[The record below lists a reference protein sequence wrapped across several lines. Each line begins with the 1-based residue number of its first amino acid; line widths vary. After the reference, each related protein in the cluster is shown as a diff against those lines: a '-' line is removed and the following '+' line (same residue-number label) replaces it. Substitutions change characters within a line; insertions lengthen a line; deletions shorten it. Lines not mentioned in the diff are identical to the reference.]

1 VHDVLSGIRVLE
13 VASWTFVPAAGAVL
27 ADWGADVVKVEHP
40 VSGDPQRGLITSGL
54 IPGAAG
60 VVNFMMEQPNR
71 GKRSIGLDIST
82 PGGREVLYK
91 LVESSDVFLTNFLPD
106 ARARLQIDLED
117 IRAVN
122 PQIIY
127 VRGHGQG
134 TRGPDA
140 HKGGYDGASYW
151 ARGGIGA
158 SLTPADRE
166 WPISQTAA
174 FGDLNGGMTI
184 AGGISGALVKRERT
198 GEPSVV
204 DVSLLGLAMWTMS
217 PNILASRLFDLPGG
231 LPSFGT
237 RPVAPNPLVGIY
249 KTKDGRF
256 ISLVMLE
263 ADRFWADFVTH
274 LGRGDL
280 IDDPRFKDATVRQ
293 EHRAECL
300 AELDAAFA
308 TKTLDE
314 WKTVF
319 ADLAGVWA
327 PVQNVYELY
336 EDPQAVANG
345 YVVHIDAGDGGD
357 GGGTFPVIANPV
369 QFDETPPSLRGAP
382 EHGQHTEE
390 ILLELGLD
398 WDAIVAHKEAGAVL

>member
-1 VHDVLSGIRVLE
+1 
-13 VASWTFVPAAGAVL
+13 
-27 ADWGADVVKVEHP
+27 
-40 VSGDPQRGLITSGL
+40 
-54 IPGAAG
+54 
-60 VVNFMMEQPNR
+60 
-71 GKRSIGLDIST
+71 
-82 PGGREVLYK
+82 
-91 LVESSDVFLTNFLPD
+91 
-106 ARARLQIDLED
+106 
-117 IRAVN
+117 
-122 PQIIY
+122 
-127 VRGHGQG
+127 
-134 TRGPDA
+134 
-140 HKGGYDGASYW
+140 
-151 ARGGIGA
+151 
-158 SLTPADRE
+158 
-166 WPISQTAA
+166 
-174 FGDLNGGMTI
+174 
-184 AGGISGALVKRERT
+184 
-198 GEPSVV
+198 
-204 DVSLLGLAMWTMS
+204 MWTMS

-237 RPVAPNPLVGIY
+237 RPVSPNPLVGMY
-249 KTKDGRF
+249 KTKDERF
-256 ISLVMLE
+256 ISVVMLE
-263 ADRFWADFVTH
+263 PDRFWADFVTH
-274 LGRGDL
+274 LGRPDL
-280 IDDPRFKDATVRQ
+280 VDDPRFKDATVRL

-398 WDAIVAHKEAGAVL
+398 WDAIIAHKEAGAVL